1 MIAKSYRWEL
11 SAVALAALL
20 ALGGSNAM
28 ALSLGRIT
36 VQSALGEPLS
46 AEIDISDINADEAAS
61 LKVQVASPANF
72 KSAGLDYS
80 PVLTGLRMAL
90 QKRADGRSYLRLSS
104 DRLVQEPFV
113 DLILDAGW
121 QSGRV
126 MRNYTLLFDP
136 PNMRPAP
143 AVAARPLSVPL
154 AAPRS
159 APPPVAEPRVVQ
171 TPRPVAPASPPDAR
185 QPVAPAALKTVSAAA
200 PPANDEQRLVKVRP
214 GDSASKIAITHR
226 LSNVSLDQMLVA
238 MQRGNPDAFI
248 EGNVNRIKAGAIV
261 ALPTEKQAT
270 AVSSAQANQIITAQS
285 QDFNRYRQ
293 ALASG
298 AGVTQ
303 QAPAER
309 TAGGTI
315 QATVDDKKAAAQIPD
330 KLTLSKGSVQSA
342 TDLEQMALAR
352 NAEDNAKRAA
362 QVSQTTSELNQ
373 LAQTAA
379 AMAAAAAASGTAEGS
394 AAASAAAPALVPG
407 VQKSVLPAPPATT
420 PVTAPAVS
428 FIDELIDEPLLP
440 ASAAALVLLLAGL
453 AFYKVRQR
461 QKKVPIDSSFMES
474 SFQAESFFGNSG
486 GQQVETQET
495 GGTSSAMMYSA
506 SQLDA
511 MEDVDPL
518 AEADVYMAYGRDLQ
532 AEEVLREALLKQPE
546 RVAIHQKL
554 LAIFAKR
561 QDARA
566 YAAMAALA
574 HPLLKNNAPQWAQ
587 VCEAGLALEPGNALY
602 LAGGQPVAPASAAA
616 SASPAAPL
624 PSLPTLPVLP
634 AAATVAAVAPMAPI
648 SPAQPQDDSALDL
661 DFDLD
666 FSLDS
671 PETANVPEPATV
683 ALPVL
688 AEHAPPDLEAAAP
701 SPSSAPV
708 APAAAAPDVPAAASA
723 PLDMLEFDFDSLS
736 LDLDDSDVVPTKQPP
751 LARVDALRSKLE
763 LAEEFRANGD
773 AEGARALIQQ
783 VINESDGDLQAR
795 AQQALSQ
802 L

>member
-587 VCEAGLALEPGNALY
+587 VCEAGLAMEPGNALY
-602 LAGGQPVAPASAAA
+602 LAGGQPVAAAA
-616 SASPAAPL
+616 ASPAAPL

>member
-1 MIAKSYRWEL
+1 LIAKSYRWEL

-20 ALGGSNAM
+20 ALGGSNAL

-80 PVLTGLRMAL
+80 PVLTGLRMVL
-90 QKRADGRSYLRLSS
+90 QKRPDGRSYLRLTS

-143 AVAARPLSVPL
+143 AARPLSVPL
-154 AAPRS
+154 AAPLS
-159 APPPVAEPRVVQ
+159 APPLVAEPRVVQ
-171 TPRPVAPASPPDAR
+171 APRPVATPASPQLAR
-185 QPVAPAALKTVSAAA
+185 QPAASAEVKSVPAAASAA
-200 PPANDEQRLVKVRP
+200 NGEQRLVRVRP
-214 GDSASKIAITHR
+214 GDSASKIAMTHR
-226 LSNVSLDQMLVA
+226 VANVSLDQMLVA
-238 MQRGNPDAFI
+238 MQRGNPNAFI

-270 AVSSAQANQIITAQS
+270 AVSSAQASQIITAQS

-298 AGVTQ
+298 AGVTRQ
-303 QAPAER
+303 DAAER
-309 TAGGTI
+309 TVSGTI
-315 QATVDDKKAAAQIPD
+315 QATVDDKKPAAQTPD

-342 TDLEQMALAR
+342 KDLEQMALAR

-362 QVSQTTSELNQ
+362 QISKNTSDLNQ

-379 AMAAAAAASGTAEGS
+379 SMAAAAGASGTAS
-394 AAASAAAPALVPG
+394 DSAATPAAASASVPG
-407 VQKSVLPAPPATT
+407 VQKPVVPVLPASA
-420 PVTAPAVS
+420 PVDAPASS
-428 FIDELIDEPLLP
+428 FLDELIDNPLMP
-440 ASAAALVLLLAGL
+440 AGAATLILLLAGL
-453 AFYKVRQR
+453 GFYKVRQR
-461 QKKVPIDSSFMES
+461 QKKATTDSSFMES

-486 GQQVETQET
+486 GQKVETQET
-495 GGTSSAMMYSA
+495 AGNSSAMMYSA

-511 MEDVDPL
+511 AEDADAV

-532 AEEVLREALLKQPE
+532 AEEVLNDALRKQPG

-554 LAIFAKR
+554 LAIYAKR
-561 QDARA
+561 QDAKA

-574 HPLLKNNAPQWAQ
+574 HPLLKNNESQWAQ
-587 VCEAGLALEPGNALY
+587 VCAAGLALEPGNALY
-602 LAGGQPVAPASAAA
+602 LAGGQPVAAVPSSPSPAS
-616 SASPAAPL
+616 SL
-624 PSLPTLPVLP
+624 PSLPTLPVMPAVAAAAAVGAAEAAPTAPVP
-634 AAATVAAVAPMAPI
+634 AAEAT
-648 SPAQPQDDSALDL
+648 DDSALDL

-671 PETANVPEPATV
+671 PKPVTLPEPAAV
-683 ALPVL
+683 ALPELADNVL
-688 AEHAPPDLEAAAP
+688 PDLEAAAP
-701 SPSSAPV
+701 SPAPVLEPAAPV
-708 APAAAAPDVPAAASA
+708 AAAAASA
-723 PLDMLEFDFDSLS
+723 PADMLEFDFDSLS

-751 LARVDALRSKLE
+751 LASADGLESKLA
-763 LAEEFRANGD
+763 LADEFMAKGD
-773 AEGARALIQQ
+773 ESGARELIQQ
-783 VINESDGDLQAR
+783 VINEADGELKAR

-802 L
+802 I

>member
-1 MIAKSYRWEL
+1 LIAKSYRWEL

-20 ALGGSNAM
+20 ALSGSNAM

-46 AEIDISDINADEAAS
+46 AEIDISDINAEEAAS

-121 QSGRV
+121 QSGRLV
-126 MRNYTLLFDP
+126 RNYTLLFDP

-143 AVAARPLSVPL
+143 APVARPLSVPL
-154 AAPRS
+154 AAPLS
-159 APPPVAEPRVVQ
+159 SPPPVAEPRVVQ
-171 TPRPVAPASPPDAR
+171 APRPLAPTSPPVAR
-185 QPVAPAALKTVSAAA
+185 QPATAAEVKSVPSA
-200 PPANDEQRLVKVRP
+200 PPAASSANGEQRLVKVRP
-214 GDSASKIAITHR
+214 GDSASKIAMTHR
-226 LSNVSLDQMLVA
+226 LANVSLDQMLVA
-238 MQRGNPDAFI
+238 MQRGNPNAFI

-270 AVSSAQANQIITAQS
+270 GVSPAQASQIISAQS

-293 ALASG
+293 ALASS
-298 AGVTQ
+298 ADVSR

-309 TAGGTI
+309 TVSGTI
-315 QATVDDKKAAAQIPD
+315 QGTVEDKKPASQAPD
-330 KLTLSKGSVQSA
+330 KLTLSKGSVQNA

-362 QVSQTTSELNQ
+362 QISQNTNELNQ

-379 AMAAAAAASGTAEGS
+379 SMAAAAASGTAEG
-394 AAASAAAPALVPG
+394 AAAPSIAAPAASVPG
-407 VQKSVLPAPPATT
+407 VQKPVAPALPATA
-420 PVTAPAVS
+420 PVTAPASGFMV
-428 FIDELIDEPLLP
+428 ELLDNPLLP
-440 ASAAALVLLLAGL
+440 ASGAALILLLAGL
-453 AFYKVRQR
+453 GFYKVRQR
-461 QKKVPIDSSFMES
+461 QKKVAADSSFMES
-474 SFQAESFFGNSG
+474 SFQAESFFGDSG
-486 GQQVETQET
+486 GQKVETQET
-495 GGTSSAMMYSA
+495 AGTSSAMMYSA

-511 MEDVDPL
+511 VEDADPL

-574 HPLLKNNAPQWAQ
+574 HPLLKNNEPQWAQ
-587 VCEAGLALEPGNALY
+587 VCAAGLALEPGNPLY
-602 LAGGQPVAPASAAA
+602 LAGGQPVAAA
-616 SASPAAPL
+616 SASSASVSPL

-634 AAATVAAVAPMAPI
+634 TVAAAVAAVAPMAP
-648 SPAQPQDDSALDL
+648 AQPAETPDDSALDL

-671 PETANVPEPATV
+671 PEPATAPEPA
-683 ALPVL
+683 ALDLPVPAGNAL
-688 AEHAPPDLEAAAP
+688 PDLETAAVPAPEAPVAAAP
-701 SPSSAPV
+701 
-708 APAAAAPDVPAAASA
+708 AAPAAASA

-751 LARVDALRSKLE
+751 FAAADGLESKLA

-773 AEGARALIQQ
+773 AEGAKALIQQ
-783 VINESDGDLQAR
+783 VLSEADGELKAR

>member
-428 FIDELIDEPLLP
+428 FIDELIDAPLLP

-587 VCEAGLALEPGNALY
+587 VCEAGLAMEPGNALY
-602 LAGGQPVAPASAAA
+602 LAGGQSVAAA
-616 SASPAAPL
+616 AASPAAPL

-783 VINESDGDLQAR
+783 VINESDGDLRAR

>member
-1 MIAKSYRWEL
+1 LIAKSYRWEL

-20 ALGGSNAM
+20 ALSGSNAM

-46 AEIDISDINADEAAS
+46 AEIDISDINAEEAAS

-121 QSGRV
+121 QSGRLV
-126 MRNYTLLFDP
+126 RNYTLLFDP

-143 AVAARPLSVPL
+143 AAVARPLSVPL
-154 AAPRS
+154 AAPLS
-159 APPPVAEPRVVQ
+159 SPPPVAEPRAVQ
-171 TPRPVAPASPPDAR
+171 TPRPLAPTSPPVAR
-185 QPVAPAALKTVSAAA
+185 QPATAAEVKSVPSA
-200 PPANDEQRLVKVRP
+200 PPAASSANGEQRLVKVRP
-214 GDSASKIAITHR
+214 GDSASKIAMTHR
-226 LSNVSLDQMLVA
+226 LANVSLDQMLVA
-238 MQRGNPDAFI
+238 MQRGNPNAFI

-270 AVSSAQANQIITAQS
+270 GVSPAQASQIISAQS

-293 ALASG
+293 ALASS
-298 AGVTQ
+298 ADVSR

-309 TAGGTI
+309 TVSGTI
-315 QATVDDKKAAAQIPD
+315 QGTVEDKKPASQAPD
-330 KLTLSKGSVQSA
+330 KLTLSKGSVQNA

-352 NAEDNAKRAA
+352 NADDDAKRAA
-362 QVSQTTSELNQ
+362 QISQNTNELNQ

-379 AMAAAAAASGTAEGS
+379 SMAAAAASGTTEG
-394 AAASAAAPALVPG
+394 AAAPSIAAPAASVPG
-407 VQKSVLPAPPATT
+407 VQKPVAPALPVTA
-420 PVTAPAVS
+420 PVTAPAS
-428 FIDELIDEPLLP
+428 GFMDELLDNPLLP
-440 ASAAALVLLLAGL
+440 VSGAALILLLAGL
-453 AFYKVRQR
+453 GFYKVRQR
-461 QKKVPIDSSFMES
+461 QKKVAADSSFMES
-474 SFQAESFFGNSG
+474 SFQAESFFGDSG
-486 GQQVETQET
+486 GQKVETQET
-495 GGTSSAMMYSA
+495 AGTSSAMMYSA

-511 MEDVDPL
+511 AQDSDPV

-532 AEEVLREALLKQPE
+532 AEEVLKEALLKQPE

-554 LAIFAKR
+554 LAIYAKR
-561 QDARA
+561 QDAPA

-574 HPLLKNNAPQWAQ
+574 QPLLKSNEPQWAQ
-587 VCEAGLALEPGNALY
+587 VCATGLALEPGNALY
-602 LAGGQPVAPASAAA
+602 LAGGQPVAAVSASAA
-616 SASPAAPL
+616 STSPL

-634 AAATVAAVAPMAPI
+634 TVAAAVAAVAPMAPVQ
-648 SPAQPQDDSALDL
+648 PAETPDDSALDL

-671 PETANVPEPATV
+671 PAPAE
-683 ALPVL
+683 APAAPVL
-688 AEHAPPDLEAAAP
+688 AVPAGNALPDLDTAAP
-701 SPSSAPV
+701 KPVPAPEAPV
-708 APAAAAPDVPAAASA
+708 AVATAAPAAASA

-751 LARVDALRSKLE
+751 FAAADGLESKLA

-773 AEGARALIQQ
+773 AEGAKALIQQ
-783 VINESDGDLQAR
+783 VLSEADGELKAR
-795 AQQALSQ
+795 AQQALGQ

>member
-428 FIDELIDEPLLP
+428 FIDELIDAPLLP

-587 VCEAGLALEPGNALY
+587 VCEAGLAMEPGNALY
-602 LAGGQPVAPASAAA
+602 LAGGQPVAAAA
-616 SASPAAPL
+616 ASPAAPL

>member
-143 AVAARPLSVPL
+143 AAAARPLSVPL

-587 VCEAGLALEPGNALY
+587 VCEAGLAMEPGNALY
-602 LAGGQPVAPASAAA
+602 LAGGQPVAAAA
-616 SASPAAPL
+616 ASPAAPL

>member
-1 MIAKSYRWEL
+1 MIAKSYRPEL

-20 ALGGSNAM
+20 ALSGSNAM
-28 ALSLGRIT
+28 ALSLGRLT

-46 AEIDISDINADEAAS
+46 AEVDISDISAEEAAS
-61 LKVQVASPANF
+61 LKVQLASPASF

-80 PVLTGLRMAL
+80 PVLTGLRMVL

-113 DLILDAGW
+113 DLILDVGW
-121 QSGRV
+121 QSGRLV
-126 MRNYTLLFDP
+126 RNYTLLFDP
-136 PNMRPAP
+136 PNVRPAP
-143 AVAARPLSVPL
+143 VAQALTVPL
-154 AAPRS
+154 TAPRS
-159 APPPVAEPRVVQ
+159 APSPVAEARVVQ
-171 TPRPVAPASPPDAR
+171 PPRPVAPVSPPVAR
-185 QPVAPAALKTVSAAA
+185 QPAAAAEVKAVRSA
-200 PPANDEQRLVKVRP
+200 PPAASSVNGEQRLVRVRP
-214 GDSASKIAITHR
+214 GDSASKIAMTHR

-238 MQRGNPDAFI
+238 MQRGNPNAFI

-270 AVSSAQANQIITAQS
+270 AVSPAQASQIITAQS

-309 TAGGTI
+309 TVSGTI
-315 QATVDDKKAAAQIPD
+315 QGTVEDKKPASQAPD

-379 AMAAAAAASGTAEGS
+379 SMAAAAASGTAAG
-394 AAASAAAPALVPG
+394 AAAPSVAAPASVPG
-407 VQKSVLPAPPATT
+407 VQNPVAPALPATA
-420 PVTAPAVS
+420 PVTAPAS
-428 FIDELIDEPLLP
+428 GFLDELLENPMLP
-440 ASAAALVLLLAGL
+440 AGAAALILLLAGL
-453 AFYKVRQR
+453 GFYKVRQR
-461 QKKVPIDSSFMES
+461 QKKVPADSSFMES
-474 SFQAESFFGNSG
+474 RFEPESFFGDSG
-486 GQQVETQET
+486 GQKVDTQET
-495 GGTSSAMMYSA
+495 AGTSSAMMYSA

-511 MEDVDPL
+511 AQDSDPV

-532 AEEVLREALLKQPE
+532 AEEVLKDALLKQPE

-554 LAIFAKR
+554 LAIYAKR
-561 QDARA
+561 QDVAA
-566 YAAMAALA
+566 YSVMAALA
-574 HPLLKNNAPQWAQ
+574 YPLLKSNEPQWAE
-587 VCEAGLALEPGNALY
+587 VCAAGLALEPRNALY
-602 LAGGQPVAPASAAA
+602 LAGGQPVAAVPASP
-616 SASPAAPL
+616 SPL
-624 PSLPTLPVLP
+624 PTLPTLPVLP
-634 AAATVAAVAPMAPI
+634 SVAAAVAASAAAAASAAPVQ
-648 SPAQPQDDSALDL
+648 SAETRDDSALDL

-671 PETANVPEPATV
+671 APPAKAPEPATV
-683 ALPVL
+683 ALP
-688 AEHAPPDLEAAAP
+688 
-701 SPSSAPV
+701 SSAPE
-708 APAAAAPDVPAAASA
+708 APAAASPAAPAAASA

-736 LDLDDSDVVPTKQPP
+736 LDLDDSDVVPTKQPL
-751 LARVDALRSKLE
+751 LAGADGLESKLK

-773 AEGARALIQQ
+773 ADGAKELIQQ
-783 VINESDGDLQAR
+783 VLNEADGDLKAR

>member
-20 ALGGSNAM
+20 ALSGSNAM

-46 AEIDISDINADEAAS
+46 AEIDIADINVDEAAS
-61 LKVQVASPANF
+61 LKVQLASPANF

-113 DLILDAGW
+113 DLILDVGW
-121 QSGRV
+121 QSGRLV
-126 MRNYTLLFDP
+126 RNYTLLFDP

-143 AVAARPLSVPL
+143 APAARPLSVPL
-154 AAPRS
+154 AAPLS
-159 APPPVAEPRVVQ
+159 SPPPAAEPRVVQ
-171 TPRPVAPASPPDAR
+171 APRPVAPTSPTVAR
-185 QPVAPAALKTVSAAA
+185 QPAAAAEVKSVPPA
-200 PPANDEQRLVKVRP
+200 PPAASSVHGEQRLVRVRP
-214 GDSASKIAITHR
+214 GDSASKIAMTHR

-238 MQRGNPDAFI
+238 MQRGNPNAFI

-261 ALPTEKQAT
+261 ALPTEKQAI
-270 AVSSAQANQIITAQS
+270 AVSPAQANQIITAQS

-309 TAGGTI
+309 TVSGAI
-315 QATVDDKKAAAQIPD
+315 QGSVEDKKPASQAPD

-362 QVSQTTSELNQ
+362 QISQNTSELNQ

-379 AMAAAAAASGTAEGS
+379 SMAAAAASGTAAG
-394 AAASAAAPALVPG
+394 AAASSVAAPALVPG
-407 VQKSVLPAPPATT
+407 VQQPVAPALPATA
-420 PVTAPAVS
+420 PVTAPAS
-428 FIDELIDEPLLP
+428 GFLDELLDNPLLP
-440 ASAAALVLLLAGL
+440 ASAAALILLLAGL
-453 AFYKVRQR
+453 GFYKVRQR
-461 QKKVPIDSSFMES
+461 QKKVPADSSFMES
-474 SFQAESFFGNSG
+474 SFQAESFFGDSG
-486 GQQVETQET
+486 GQKVETQET
-495 GGTSSAMMYSA
+495 AGTSSAMMYSA
-506 SQLDA
+506 SQLDGA
-511 MEDVDPL
+511 QDSDPV
-518 AEADVYMAYGRDLQ
+518 AEADVYMAYGRDVQ
-532 AEEVLREALLKQPE
+532 AEEVLKEALLKQPE

-554 LAIFAKR
+554 LAIYAKR
-561 QDARA
+561 QDAPA

-574 HPLLKNNAPQWAQ
+574 HPLLKNNEPQWAE
-587 VCEAGLALEPGNALY
+587 VCAAGMALEPGNPLY
-602 LAGGQPVAPASAAA
+602 LAGGQPVAVVPASAAPD
-616 SASPAAPL
+616 SPL
-624 PSLPTLPVLP
+624 PSFPTLPVLP
-634 AAATVAAVAPMAPI
+634 TVAAAVAAVAPMAPVQ
-648 SPAQPQDDSALDL
+648 PAETRDDSALDL

-671 PETANVPEPATV
+671 APPAKAPEPATV
-683 ALPVL
+683 A
-688 AEHAPPDLEAAAP
+688 PPAAP
-701 SPSSAPV
+701 APE
-708 APAAAAPDVPAAASA
+708 APAAASPAAPAAASA

-751 LARVDALRSKLE
+751 LAGADGLESKLA

-773 AEGARALIQQ
+773 ADGAKELIQQ
-783 VINESDGDLQAR
+783 VLNEADGDLKAR

>member
-587 VCEAGLALEPGNALY
+587 VCEAGLAMEPGNALY
-602 LAGGQPVAPASAAA
+602 LAGGQPVAAAA
-616 SASPAAPL
+616 ASPAAPL

-634 AAATVAAVAPMAPI
+634 AAAAVAAVAPMAPI